1 MKSSYLY
8 FRWISILFFSLLLIS
23 NSYSQNYNDALRLG
37 VPGLGSNARALG
49 MGDSYIGLSDD
60 DGAAFFNPAGWAL
73 TKKMSFSGGLSY
85 DTYGNNT
92 TFFGQSTNYSNSA
105 TRLNDLSFTLPFPTV
120 RGSLVFAVT
129 YHTTKDLTSAVKFSG
144 FNNANNS
151 FIQDLNSNTNIPY
164 DLYLTDTNFVTPING
179 HLNQSGTILGAG
191 ELHDWTFSGAIEAY
205 RNLFIGLNLN
215 FSSGSYNS
223 NNNYYE
229 DDTQG
234 NYSNIETDPGNS
246 ETKGF
251 QTFNLNRILNWDISG
266 WNAKFGV
273 LYQIQDKARV
283 GITVQFP
290 KSYTVK
296 ETYDVNG
303 TSQFSSG
310 YSFSLDPSKYSDQVQ
325 YDIVTPY
332 ELSFGGSAN
341 ISSLILSAQATLI
354 DYTQMQFENAD
365 GLTTEYVNK
374 INQQIKDVL
383 RSVFN
388 YNVGAEYTFPEIG
401 IRLRAGYMVQPSA
414 FQSDASTS
422 DYDKKY
428 ITFGVGYLAEGA
440 VGFDLAY
447 AHGMWKDY
455 GDNYGGGND
464 IYPAGISRTYQDIS
478 KDKLM
483 LSMTYR
489 F

>member
-1 MKSSYLY
+1 MKSSYSYYGKLL
-8 FRWISILFFSLLLIS
+8 ILFYSLFIVS
-23 NSYSQNYNDALRLG
+23 KTYSQNYNDALRLG
-37 VPGLGSNARALG
+37 VSGLGSNARALG

-60 DGAAFFNPAGWAL
+60 DGAATFNPAGWAL
-73 TKKMSFSGGLSY
+73 TKKLSISGGLSY
-85 DTYGNNT
+85 DTYANNT
-92 TFFGQSTNYSNSA
+92 TFFGQNTNYSNSA

-129 YHTTKDLTSAVKFSG
+129 YHTTKDFTSALKFNG
-144 FNNANNS
+144 FNNGSNS
-151 FIQDLNSNTNIPY
+151 FIQDLNNNTNIPY

-179 HLNQSGTILGAG
+179 HLNQSGSILASGD
-191 ELHDWTFSGAIEAY
+191 LHDWTFSGAIEAY
-205 RNLFIGLNLN
+205 KNLFVGLNLN

-229 DDTQG
+229 DNTG
-234 NYSNIETDPGNS
+234 YYPSNLETDPGNPQ
-246 ETKGF
+246 TKGF
-251 QTFNLNRILNWDISG
+251 QEFKLNRILNWDISG

-273 LYQIQDKARV
+273 LYQIQDKARI

-290 KSYTVK
+290 KTYTVK
-296 ETYDVNG
+296 ETYTVNG
-303 TSQFSSG
+303 SSQFASG
-310 YSFSLDPSKYSDQVQ
+310 YSFTLDPSKYSDQVQ

-341 ISSLILSAQATLI
+341 ISSLIVSAQATLI
-354 DYTQMQFENAD
+354 DYSQMQFQNAS
-365 GLTTEYVNK
+365 GLSTDYVNQA
-374 INQQIKDVL
+374 NQGIKDQL

-388 YNVGAEYTFPEIG
+388 YNLGAEYTFPQLG
-401 IRLRAGYMVQPSA
+401 VRLRAGYMVMPSA

-422 DYDKKY
+422 TYDRKY
-428 ITFGVGYLAEGA
+428 ITVGLGYLADGA

-447 AHGMWKDY
+447 AHGLWKNY
-455 GDNYGGGND
+455 GDNYGVD
-464 IYPAGISRTYQDIS
+464 VSRTYQDIT
-478 KDKLM
+478 KDKLI

>member
-1 MKSSYLY
+1 MKSSYSYYGKLL
-8 FRWISILFFSLLLIS
+8 ILFYSIFIVSKT
-23 NSYSQNYNDALRLG
+23 YSQNYNDALRLG

-60 DGAAFFNPAGWAL
+60 DGAATFNPAGWAL
-73 TKKMSFSGGLSY
+73 TKKLSISGGLSY

-92 TFFGQSTNYSNSA
+92 TFFGQNTSYTNSA

-129 YHTTKDLTSAVKFSG
+129 YHTTKDLTSALKFNG
-144 FNNANNS
+144 FNNGNNS
-151 FIQDLNSNTNIPY
+151 FIQDLNNNTNIPY

-179 HLNQSGTILGAG
+179 HLNQSGSILGSG
-191 ELHDWTFSGAIEAY
+191 DLHDWTFSGAIEAY
-205 RNLFIGLNLN
+205 KNLFVGLNLN

-229 DDTQG
+229 DNTG
-234 NYSNIETDPGNS
+234 YYPSNLETDPGNPQ
-246 ETKGF
+246 TQGF
-251 QTFNLNRILNWDISG
+251 QEFSLNRILNWDISG

-273 LYQIQDKARV
+273 LYQIQDKARI

-290 KSYTVK
+290 KTYTVK
-296 ETYDVNG
+296 ETYTVNG
-303 TSQFSSG
+303 TSQFASG
-310 YSFSLDPSKYSDQVQ
+310 YSFNLDPTKYSDQVQ

-354 DYTQMQFENAD
+354 DYSQMQFQNAS
-365 GLTTEYVNK
+365 GLSTDYVNQA
-374 INQQIKDVL
+374 NQGIKDQL

-388 YNVGAEYTFPEIG
+388 YNLGAEYTFPEIG
-401 IRLRAGYMVQPSA
+401 VRLRAGYMVMPSA

-422 DYDKKY
+422 NYDRKY
-428 ITFGVGYLAEGA
+428 VTLGIGYLAEGA

-447 AHGMWKDY
+447 AHGIWKNY
-455 GDNYGGGND
+455 GDNYGVNV
-464 IYPAGISRTYQDIS
+464 SRTYQDIT
-478 KDKLM
+478 KDKLI

>member
-1 MKSSYLY
+1 MKNSYSYYAKLLVLFY
-8 FRWISILFFSLLLIS
+8 SIFLVS
-23 NSYSQNYNDALRLG
+23 NTYSQNYNDALRLG
-37 VPGLGSNARALG
+37 IPGLGSNARALG

-60 DGAAFFNPAGWAL
+60 DGAATFNPAGWAL
-73 TKKMSFSGGLSY
+73 TKKLSISGGLGF
-85 DTYGNNT
+85 DNFGNNT
-92 TFFGQSTNYSNSA
+92 TFFGQSTNYSSTA

-120 RGSLVFAVT
+120 RGSLVFAIT
-129 YHTTKDLTSAVKFSG
+129 YHTTKDLTSTLKFNG
-144 FNNANNS
+144 FNNGNNS
-151 FIQDLNSNTNIPY
+151 FIQDLNSSTNIPY

-179 HLNQSGTILGAG
+179 HLKQSGSILTSG

-205 RNLFIGLNLN
+205 KNLFVGINLN

-229 DDTQG
+229 DDTH
-234 NYSNIETDPGNS
+234 NLYTSDTDPGNNN
-246 ETKGF
+246 TYDF
-251 QTFNLNRILNWDISG
+251 QTFYLNRILNWDISG

-273 LYQIQDKARV
+273 LYQIQDKARL

-290 KSYTVK
+290 KTYTVK

-303 TSQFSSG
+303 YSQFAN
-310 YSFSLDPSKYSDQVQ
+310 YTYNLDPTKYSDQVQ

-341 ISSLILSAQATLI
+341 FASLIVSAQATLI
-354 DYTQMQFENAD
+354 DYSQMQFQNAS
-365 GLTTEYVNK
+365 GLSTDYVNQA
-374 INQQIKDVL
+374 NQQIKNVL

-388 YNVGAEYTFPEIG
+388 YNLGAEYTFPVIG
-401 IRLRAGYMVQPSA
+401 VRLRAGYMVMPSA

-422 DYDKKY
+422 NYDRKY
-428 ITFGVGYLAEGA
+428 VTFGVGYLAQGA

-447 AHGMWKDY
+447 AHGFWKNF
-455 GDNYGGGND
+455 GDNYGTD
-464 IYPAGISRTYQDIS
+464 VSRTFQNIT
-478 KDKLM
+478 KDKLI